1 MPEKL
6 VEYEFCVTI
15 LGYRKNT
22 QTNKGVWTK
31 FQKPISIKI
40 IFVKC
45 RIYFCKSF
53 VVKTLNLVNMKPFTQ
68 QYQQTLWQG

>member
-22 QTNKGVWTK
+22 QTNMGVWTK
-31 FQKPISIKI
+31 LQNLFQSKYC
-40 IFVKC
+40 C
-45 RIYFCKSF
+45 RIQDLF
-53 VVKTLNLVNMKPFTQ
+53 L
-68 QYQQTLWQG
+68 

>member
-22 QTNKGVWTK
+22 QTNKGLWTK
-31 FQKPISIKI
+31 FQKHISIKI
-40 IFVKC
+40 
-45 RIYFCKSF
+45 
-53 VVKTLNLVNMKPFTQ
+53 LL
-68 QYQQTLWQG
+68 